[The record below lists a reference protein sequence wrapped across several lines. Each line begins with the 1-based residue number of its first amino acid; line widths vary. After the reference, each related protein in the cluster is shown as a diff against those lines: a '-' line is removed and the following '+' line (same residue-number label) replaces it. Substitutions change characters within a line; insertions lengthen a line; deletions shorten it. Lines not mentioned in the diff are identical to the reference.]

1 VPSVFVTKLF
11 QMVNGSPDDV
21 VSWVPSGDAFL
32 IQNLSR
38 LEEEALPLFFRHARF
53 QSLVRQLN
61 FYNFRKINRERTFWV
76 YRHPLFHRDRPQDLH
91 LLKRRSVLGGK
102 QLKRTSSSTVEKHG
116 YFDPNQSFDDSME
129 TESLGASSCLSS
141 GSKKD
146 SPAGK
151 LTTPQRISVPRRPDV
166 LVLFSDPSADLAANK
181 AHPQA
186 QKFCDNDAPKAKIIP
201 FVSQKMQQHGFRAPN
216 RPCFNTSYTNTSTP
230 SAALI
235 TPPQSSTFKFN
246 DAASNYALKVEH
258 EIKQHAVQK
267 NGSDIA
273 ALSIPSTIP
282 TKCGVVTDSEDTSV
296 ENEAS
301 AIYSPVGT
309 TQSDRQAMLN
319 LVAAV
324 SSSTSDSADSNNKTA
339 KNSSFKLLSSL
350 GHDGVSSEEPSK
362 KDSGMV
368 AVVHQKILGSAIY
381 DSDDETSTSAAIC
394 KLLMSTNPCDS
405 DLRRKVALLMNTC
418 SVVEREFKRY
428 CIALFPH
435 LYPTPH
441 FMLYPRNHHLL
452 RAKHSEKDASYLDA
466 EFDRIFTSFAI
477 HWMEGLVR
485 LASNPRAIVLDEN
498 EKAALKHSAET
509 WFGSLI
515 ASH

>member
-1 VPSVFVTKLF
+1 
-11 QMVNGSPDDV
+11 M
-21 VSWVPSGDAFL
+21 
-32 IQNLSR
+32 
-38 LEEEALPLFFRHARF
+38 
-53 QSLVRQLN
+53 
-61 FYNFRKINRERTFWV
+61 
-76 YRHPLFHRDRPQDLH
+76 
-91 LLKRRSVLGGK
+91 
-102 QLKRTSSSTVEKHG
+102 
-116 YFDPNQSFDDSME
+116 YF
-129 TESLGASSCLSS
+129 
-141 GSKKD
+141 
-146 SPAGK
+146 
-151 LTTPQRISVPRRPDV
+151 
-166 LVLFSDPSADLAANK
+166 
-181 AHPQA
+181 
-186 QKFCDNDAPKAKIIP
+186 
-201 FVSQKMQQHGFRAPN
+201 
-216 RPCFNTSYTNTSTP
+216 TSTP

-246 DAASNYALKVEH
+246 DAASNYALKFEH
-258 EIKQHAVQK
+258 EIKQNAVQK
-267 NGSDIA
+267 SGSDIA

-324 SSSTSDSADSNNKTA
+324 SSSTSDSADSNYKTA

-350 GHDGVSSEEPSK
+350 GHEGVSSEEPSK

-368 AVVHQKILGSAIY
+368 AVVHQKILGSAVY

-405 DLRRKVALLMNTC
+405 GLGRKVALLMNTC

-441 FMLYPRNHHLL
+441 FMSYLRNHHLL
-452 RAKHSEKDASYLDA
+452 RAKHFEKDASYLDA
-466 EFDRIFTSFAI
+466 DFDRIFTSFAI

-498 EKAALKHSAET
+498 EKAA
-509 WFGSLI
+509 
-515 ASH
+515 